1 MMYSIFF
8 DSEEQG
14 MCDEWITV
22 LSMCVN
28 AGNTLNCTSER
39 RLLWKQKSVSLQSGT
54 LFYNLPLRQPDSRKR
69 RRAPRL
75 INHLQPPAKAQSTTE
90 SHQSTWITA
99 QNTSKSLSD
108 WFSFSHWGCRG
119 RSSAD
124 TRQAAHTH
132 RKACEQQ
139 KISLK
144 VFRISWL
151 RNA

>member
-1 MMYSIFF
+1 MMYLIFF
-8 DSEEQG
+8 DSEELG

-28 AGNTLNCTSER
+28 AGNTSNCTSER
-39 RLLWKQKSVSLQSGT
+39 RLLRKQKSVSLHSGS
-54 LFYNLPLRQPDSRKR
+54 LFYNLPLEQPDSQR

-132 RKACEQQ
+132 RKAFEQQ

-144 VFRISWL
+144 VFLISWL

>member
-1 MMYSIFF
+1 MMYLIFF

-14 MCDEWITV
+14 VCEERITV
-22 LSMCVN
+22 LSMCAD
-28 AGNTLNCTSER
+28 AGNTLNCTSEQ
-39 RLLWKQKSVSLQSGT
+39 RLLRKQKSVSLQSGT
-54 LFYNLPLRQPDSRKR
+54 LFYNPPLTQPDSRKHG
-69 RRAPRL
+69 RAPRL
-75 INHLQPPAKAQSTTE
+75 INHLQPPVKAQGTTE
-90 SHQSTWITA
+90 SRQSTWITA

-108 WFSFSHWGCRG
+108 WFSLSRWGCRG

-144 VFRISWL
+144 VFLISWL